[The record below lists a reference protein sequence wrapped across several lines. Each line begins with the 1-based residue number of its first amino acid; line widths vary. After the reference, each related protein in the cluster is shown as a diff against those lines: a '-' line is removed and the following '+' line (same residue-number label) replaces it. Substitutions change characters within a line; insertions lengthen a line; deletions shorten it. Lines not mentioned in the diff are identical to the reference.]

1 MNDAA
6 GNGKALV
13 RRLIDE
19 AINGGDLDVLDAI
32 CTPAMAAAW
41 RDAGRFYV
49 AVSADDFQVPDEDG
63 LVDWLEY
70 GVEAMASDQDLALLV
85 EEIDGEGGGWV
96 GGGLVLP
103 VSDARWQLQRELAV
117 TRLIVDAVAVG
128 EEHRG
133 SGTGAELVLAAEE
146 WGRERGATIA
156 VADGNAHSGVVPRFY
171 ESRLG
176 YRRRSVSL
184 RKAL

>member
-1 MNDAA
+1 MVRDA
-6 GNGKALV
+6 
-13 RRLIDE
+13 RR
-19 AINGGDLDVLDAI
+19 ADA
-32 CTPAMAAAW
+32 PAMAEAW

-49 AVSADDFQVPDEDG
+49 AVDAGDFQVPDEDG
-63 LVDWLEY
+63 LVDWLES
-70 GVEAMASDQDLALLV
+70 GIEAMSGDPDLALLV
-85 EEIDGEGGGWV
+85 ADVDGVVAGWV
-96 GGGLVLP
+96 GARLVTP
-103 VSDARWQLQRELAV
+103 VSDARWQLQRELAA

-133 SGTGAELVLAAEE
+133 AGTGVELVLAAEE